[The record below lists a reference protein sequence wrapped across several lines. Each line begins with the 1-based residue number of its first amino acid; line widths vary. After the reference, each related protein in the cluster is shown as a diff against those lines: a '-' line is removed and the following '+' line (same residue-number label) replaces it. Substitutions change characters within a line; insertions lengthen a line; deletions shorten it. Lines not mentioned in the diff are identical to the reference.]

1 MHKDFTIHQYRV
13 FLKAA
18 ELGSITRTANALS
31 IPQPSVSRSISRI
44 ESTLGVKLIERF
56 REGITLT
63 PAGQQFYQHALEA
76 IRHFDLA
83 RITAMQDRAE
93 LTGEVTLAAP
103 ESFAG
108 VVFAP
113 LVSRFQEM
121 YPQARIRV
129 MISASVLIPNLID
142 NGIVDMGI
150 IADTHSAPAMP
161 TEALCRESFYLISAR
176 GGPNTAGKT
185 TTLKKVARLPL
196 FLNAMRGGFR
206 TRINEAFFREGL
218 DINVLAEIDANEPLL
233 DLVLEKSGYTILPYS
248 AVATRSRKDKYSV
261 SKIVSPEIS
270 RNLKLVITPS
280 RPVSQVCRQTSRL
293 VKRIVAEMSSRAK
306 WVNTR

>member
-1 MHKDFTIHQYRV
+1 MPRDFTIHQYRV
-13 FLKAA
+13 FLKTA

-44 ESTLGVKLIERF
+44 ETALEVKLIERF
-56 REGITLT
+56 REGVTLT
-63 PAGQQFYQHALEA
+63 PAGQKFYHHALEA

-83 RITAMQDRAE
+83 RITAMQDRGE

-108 VVFAP
+108 IVFVP
-113 LVSRFQEM
+113 LVSRFKEL
-121 YPQARIRV
+121 YPDARIRV

-142 NGIVDMGI
+142 NDVVDMGI

-161 TEALCRESFYLISAR
+161 TEALCRESFYLVGAR
-176 GGPNTAGKT
+176 GDPNIRASTVS
-185 TTLKKVARLPL
+185 LKKVSRLPL

-206 TRINEAFFREGL
+206 ARIDEAFYREGL
-218 DINVLAEIDANEPLL
+218 DTNVHAEIDANEPLL
-233 DLVLEKSGYTILPYS
+233 DLVLDEAGYTILPFS
-248 AVATRSRKDKYSV
+248 AIAKKSRLEKHSA

-270 RNLKLVITPS
+270 RNMKLVMTPS
-280 RPVSQVCRQTSRL
+280 RSASQICRQTSGL
-293 VKRIVAEMSSRAK
+293 VKRIVGELSSKAK
-306 WVNTR
+306 WVTAD

>member
-1 MHKDFTIHQYRV
+1 MNRDFTIHQYRV

-44 ESTLGVKLIERF
+44 ETTLNVKLIERF

-63 PAGQQFYQHALEA
+63 SAGQKFYHHALEA

-83 RITAMQDRAE
+83 RITAMQDRGE

-108 VVFAP
+108 VVFVP
-113 LVSRFQEM
+113 LVSRFREM
-121 YPQARIRV
+121 YPDARIRV

-142 NGIVDMGI
+142 NDVVDMGI
-150 IADTHSAPAMP
+150 IADTHSARAMP
-161 TEALCRESFYLISAR
+161 TEALCQESFYLISAR
-176 GGPNTAGKT
+176 GDSNTKANKIS
-185 TTLKKVARLPL
+185 LKRVSRLPL

-206 TRINEAFFREGL
+206 ARIDEAFYREGL
-218 DINVLAEIDANEPLL
+218 DMNVRAEIDANEPLL
-233 DLVLEKSGYTILPYS
+233 DLLLDEKGYTILPFS
-248 AVATRSRKDKYSV
+248 AIAHKSRIQKHSA

-270 RNLKLVITPS
+270 RNMKLVMTPS
-280 RPVSQVCRQTSRL
+280 RPVSQICRQTSSL
-293 VKRIVAEMSSRAK
+293 VKRLVGELSSKAK
-306 WVNTR
+306 WVTAE